1 MVNSQWLIA
10 TLLIILYSQSYFVL
24 HISCLFRGSHRSFF
38 IQLQFGLYIT
48 TTARK
53 PGANLH
59 RGFHYNPAAD
69 GLLNFIQQLIH
80 QHPKNNCIKICAT
93 KRLHIYLQPNSCA
106 TKKDNYMRRDIF
118 QAIADPTRR
127 AIIALIALQSMK
139 PNAIADN
146 FHSTRQSVSKH
157 LRILTECELVKQ
169 EQQGREIYYSLEI
182 KKLKEVDKWLNQFRK
197 LWETRFNQLDNVLST
212 MKKQKK

>member
-1 MVNSQWLIA
+1 
-10 TLLIILYSQSYFVL
+10 
-24 HISCLFRGSHRSFF
+24 
-38 IQLQFGLYIT
+38 
-48 TTARK
+48 
-53 PGANLH
+53 
-59 RGFHYNPAAD
+59 
-69 GLLNFIQQLIH
+69 
-80 QHPKNNCIKICAT
+80 
-93 KRLHIYLQPNSCA
+93 
-106 TKKDNYMRRDIF
+106 MRRDIF

-127 AIIALIALQSMK
+127 AIIALIALQAMT

-197 LWETRFNQLDNVLST
+197 LWETRFNQLDNVLAT